1 MVFGVSRPKRLSV
14 VDVKEFGKARQEL
27 ERRDVGSFSDGVRR
41 CAHPLPETGE
51 RPLYAVSDCVGREL
65 RHLAKPLAKPRQ
77 MFREDFAPDVA
88 AYPCRG
94 EICAGED
101 EGGHVAYAR
110 VGHHA
115 DVLAP
120 EAGRARRPELQR
132 ERHGLASARAAGRD
146 HAAVRE
152 GRQRDGSSLLSRH
165 TTDLSAKSR
174 LALTFRELNPV

>member
-27 ERRDVGSFSDGVRR
+27 ERRDVGSFGDGVRR

-65 RHLAKPLAKPRQ
+65 RHFAKSLSEARQ

-88 AYPCRG
+88 AYPHRG

-101 EGGHVAYAR
+101 KRGHVADAR
-110 VGHHA
+110 VGRHP
-115 DVLAP
+115 DVL
-120 EAGRARRPELQR
+120 E
-132 ERHGLASARAAGRD
+132 
-146 HAAVRE
+146 AVRLLDE
-152 GRQRDGSSLLSRH
+152 ADRLLDPPPREIALDDAPLRLEREYKSHLLAYASQEASGIDGVRK
-165 TTDLSAKSR
+165 AV
-174 LALTFRELNPV
+174 A

>member
-1 MVFGVSRPKRLSV
+1 MVFCVSRPKRLSV

-27 ERRDVGSFSDGVRR
+27 ERRDVGSFGDGVRR

-88 AYPCRG
+88 AYSCRG
-94 EICAGED
+94 IHRPYD
-101 EGGHVAYAR
+101 LQHLV
-110 VGHHA
+110 
-115 DVLAP
+115 VLAP